1 MPLEADRGKTGS
13 AAAPSNR
20 LVQALCF
27 VLFFSVMNATMFNVA
42 LPDIASEFQLAPSAV
57 SWTVTGYSV
66 LYALGSL
73 LFGKLADKYPLKRLI
88 TIGLLLFSGA
98 SAAGF
103 FANSYA
109 LVLVCRLVQAAGASC
124 VPALVMLIPV
134 RFFPPEQRGRV
145 MGVIASTIAFS
156 SGLGPIVG
164 GFIAGHFHWNGLF
177 LISLLAPVALPFIR
191 KSLPHEEVR
200 TGEKVD
206 LVGAGML
213 GGSVASFMLSVTQF
227 SLAWL
232 VASAVLGVCFF
243 LRVKHTPHPFI
254 RLSLFRMSGF
264 VHGLMISFIALF
276 SVFGIFLTTPMM
288 LKAIHNL
295 DAQAIGFV
303 LFPAAM
309 LAAVMGRLGGKLT
322 DSRGSRYVLLLAFS
336 MSIVGLVCLSS
347 FTGLSPWIVAL
358 CLPLINVSFTFV
370 QAALAKVV
378 SSVLPREQT
387 GVGMGVYNLVNF
399 LSGAISGAVLSKAVE
414 FDWKALNVNAVGAAS
429 TYGTVYLILAVILAV
444 NLFLVR
450 QKLEKPAAAMPA
462 MQRSNANG

>member
-1 MPLEADRGKTGS
+1 MQSQAAGKNNED
-13 AAAPSNR
+13 AAPSNR

-42 LPDIASEFQLAPSAV
+42 LPDIAAEFRLAPSAV

-73 LFGKLADKYPLKRLI
+73 LFGKLADKYPLKQLI

-98 SAAGF
+98 SAVGF
-103 FANSYA
+103 FADSYA

-206 LVGAGML
+206 LIGAGML
-213 GGSVASFMLSVTQF
+213 GASVASFMLSVTQF

-232 VASAVLGVCFF
+232 AASAVLAACFF
-243 LRVKHTPHPFI
+243 LRVRKAPHPFI
-254 RLSLFRMSGF
+254 RLSLFRIPGF
-264 VHGLMISFIALF
+264 VHGLIISFIALF

-288 LKAIHNL
+288 LKAMHNL

-322 DSRGSRYVLLLAFS
+322 DSRGSRFVLLLAFS
-336 MSIVGLVCLSS
+336 LFIAGLVCLSS
-347 FTGLSPWIVAL
+347 FTGLSPWIIAF
-358 CLPLINVSFTFV
+358 CLPLINVSFTFA
-370 QAALAKVV
+370 QAALAKIV
-378 SSVLPREQT
+378 SSTLPREQT
-387 GVGMGVYNLVNF
+387 GIGMGVYNLVNF
-399 LSGAISGAVLSKAVE
+399 LSGAISGAVLSKTVE
-414 FDWKALNVNAVGAAS
+414 FDWAALNVNAVGASS
-429 TYGTVYLILAVILAV
+429 TYGTVYLILAGILVA
-444 NLFLVR
+444 NIILVSM
-450 QKLEKPAAAMPA
+450 KLEKPIDAVRTI
-462 MQRSNANG
+462 QRSSANG